1 MSNKSKW
8 NVKVQNICSIL
19 SVSHVSRLVQ
29 ECELE
34 LGTCTLWALVPF
46 GHLYPL
52 GTCTLWA
59 LVPFGHLHPLISA
72 RGAPT
77 LCTCFND
84 WQAEHKIKIV
94 QSMYNTLYKPYT

>member
-1 MSNKSKW
+1 MFYFKCITR
-8 NVKVQNICSIL
+8 VKACSGMRARI
-19 SVSHVSRLVQ
+19 
-29 ECELE
+29 
-34 LGTCTLWALVPF
+34 

-52 GTCTLWA
+52 GTCSLWA